1 MHKPMRGW
9 AAKDKCTMERFYG
22 FKLHPVIEAVNGEP
36 KNVCQ
41 IEHTRHRSVDNFA
54 TNLLAGMIAYNFAPD
69 LKKSSIEAVTCVRK
83 VNVSHSENSR
93 TPNLFSSSPKS
104 PSPPKRFFATP
115 RGKYFFSAMQ
125 HSRSPPV
132 AFPELGTFCVHPADR
147 FEENIP
153 NFLPLFCFLLPS
165 PRN

>member
-93 TPNLFSSSPKS
+93 TPQLIFIITQIPITAKAIPCYSARKIFFLRDAALKKPSSDV
-104 PSPPKRFFATP
+104 
-115 RGKYFFSAMQ
+115 
-125 HSRSPPV
+125 SRAGDVLRTSCGP
-132 AFPELGTFCVHPADR
+132 
-147 FEENIP
+147 I
-153 NFLPLFCFLLPS
+153 
-165 PRN
+165 